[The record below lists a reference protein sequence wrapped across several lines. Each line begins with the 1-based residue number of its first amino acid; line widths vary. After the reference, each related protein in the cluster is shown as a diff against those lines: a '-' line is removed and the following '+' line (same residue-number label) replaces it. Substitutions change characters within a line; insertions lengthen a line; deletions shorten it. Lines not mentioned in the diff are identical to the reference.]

1 MAAIGTAGPV
11 RTDALERSTAFW
23 TLALNDGEGGWRPH
37 LDFQSDL
44 PRQPALAFR
53 GVWSFWSAGE
63 IADGELDPVALVIAD
78 TLMLTLMG

>member
-1 MAAIGTAGPV
+1 
-11 RTDALERSTAFW
+11 
-23 TLALNDGEGGWRPH
+23 LNDGEGGRRPH

-63 IADGELDPVALVIAD
+63 SADGELDPVALVIAD